1 MITAYIADAITF
13 SVDGL
18 TGLGVRA
25 LVYVS
30 NNIVFLS
37 NMAIGPLWV
46 MLISLHIN
54 GAVSKFQRLFMFI
67 VCGMITALMIVNLFN
82 PILFD
87 INERNVYTRGPLFML
102 KILLEVILMADVLL
116 WHFYDLCGHRR
127 WLHEL
132 DACLAEREYFY
143 R

>member
-1 MITAYIADAITF
+1 
-13 SVDGL
+13 
-18 TGLGVRA
+18 
-25 LVYVS
+25 
-30 NNIVFLS
+30 
-37 NMAIGPLWV
+37 MAIGPLWV

-102 KILLEVILMADVLL
+102 KNLLEVILMADGFIIVIIWIKFL
-116 WHFYDLCGHRR
+116 
-127 WLHEL
+127 ES
-132 DACLAEREYFY
+132 
-143 R
+143 